1 MSPVWNSDVD
11 LGIESEESSKG
22 ASSEEE
28 HGEHDVE
35 SFCAVRLRA
44 SFVQPALARLFEREI
59 ML

>member
-35 SFCAVRLRA
+35 SFCAVRFRA
-44 SFVQPALARLFEREI
+44 SFVQPALARLF
-59 ML
+59 